1 MGACGIITAHP
12 TRGNKLTDSAAPI
25 RLLPWGIALFAVG
38 VSTGVLLNQPAP
50 QSTPP
55 PPSWTSYAEVYDAV
69 APVVV
74 NVSVESPE
82 QRVGSGFAVS
92 ATQIVTARHLVLDA
106 SHATVRMMDGR
117 SVVARVVGTDSRTD
131 LALLQADEIRMAP
144 ARLGRSADL
153 AIGDTVLAVGNP
165 YGLGHSLA
173 VGILGSRGR
182 QLESDGRQDP
192 VDFLQL
198 TIPLNPGNS
207 GGAIFDAGGRVI
219 GVLAG
224 THAQGQ
230 AIAFATPVEALS
242 EVLPRLEHGVQ
253 LTRSYLGL
261 STEMDTGRVV
271 ASSVIPSGPA
281 GMAGVLAGDVLV
293 RLDGVTVEGPEQL
306 RALLDKH
313 PPGRAVELEL
323 DRAGI
328 PLSVAVVLGD
338 WSQTTIVVAGMTLR
352 PEPGA
357 GGRVLAVRP
366 RSRAAAAGV
375 VENDVV
381 HAVDGV
387 PVRAPAEVQEMLRGA
402 LRQVEVVRAG
412 VPITVT
418 FND

>member
-1 MGACGIITAHP
+1 M
-12 TRGNKLTDSAAPI
+12 TDAAGPL

-38 VSTGVLLNQPAP
+38 VSTGVLLKPQVP
-50 QSTPP
+50 QSAPP
-55 PPSWTSYAEVYDAV
+55 PPSWTSYAAVYDAV

-106 SHATVRMMDGR
+106 SRATVRTMDGR
-117 SVVARVVGTDSRTD
+117 TVVARVVGTDARTD
-131 LALLQADEIRMAP
+131 LALLQADEIRLAP
-144 ARLGRSADL
+144 ARLGRSADV

-173 VGILGSRGR
+173 VGVLGSRGR
-182 QLESDGRQDP
+182 RLESVGEQDP

-198 TIPLNPGNS
+198 SIPLNPGNS

-261 STEMDTGRVV
+261 STELDTGRVV
-271 ASSVIPSGPA
+271 ATSVIPSGPA

-293 RLDGVTVEGPEQL
+293 QMNGVTVESPGQL
-306 RALLDKH
+306 RALLDQL
-313 PPGRAVELEL
+313 PAGRSVKLEL
-323 DRAGI
+323 NRAGI
-328 PLSVAVVLGD
+328 PLSVALVLGD
-338 WSQTTIVVAGMTLR
+338 WNQTTAVVAGMTLR

-375 VENDVV
+375 LEDDVV

-387 PVRAPAEVQEMLRGA
+387 PVRAPAEVQELLRGA
-402 LRQVEVVRAG
+402 LRQVEIVRAG
-412 VPITVT
+412 VPLTVT